1 MAMNNPPHPGELIR
15 DVYLEATD
23 LSVRQIAENM
33 DVSPSTLNR
42 LVNGKS
48 SVSPEMAI
56 RLSICLGRSPEGW
69 WMGC

>member
-1 MAMNNPPHPGELIR
+1 MNVPPHPGELIR

-33 DVSPSTLNR
+33 NVSPSTLNR

-48 SVSPEMAI
+48 SVSPESW
-56 RLSICLGRSPEGW
+56 LS
-69 WMGC
+69 